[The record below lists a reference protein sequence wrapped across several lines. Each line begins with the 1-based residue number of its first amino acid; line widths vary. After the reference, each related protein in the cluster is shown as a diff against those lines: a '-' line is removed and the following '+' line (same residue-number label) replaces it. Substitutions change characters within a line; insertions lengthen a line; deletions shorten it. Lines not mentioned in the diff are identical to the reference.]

1 MIEMIENTT
10 NWYIRFNRKRL
21 KGEYG
26 KEDTLHALNSLFEVL
41 FTIVRGMAPFVPFL
55 TDNIYRRLRQ
65 YIPLES
71 LPGNSE
77 SVHFLPFPEVRE
89 ELFDVDVERKFSRM
103 QKVIE
108 LARTSRERKAIGLKV
123 FPPFFIRLWLRADR
137 PQIPLKTLVVIHP
150 DQSYLEEVKSL
161 ENYIT
166 SELNIRDLVLS
177 SDEEKY
183 GVEYRVNAD
192 WPVLGKK
199 LKKNVGKVKNALPSI
214 TSAQVKQFVK
224 DKEIEIAD
232 VKVVEGDL
240 VVIRGLAQAEALK
253 DMETNTDNDV
263 LTILDT
269 QLYPELESEGLARE
283 VINRVQRLRKK
294 AGLIA
299 TDDVIMEYQVH
310 KDPVGLEKVFEEHKA
325 MFEKALRRPLDT
337 TDTTRLEAGEYFDKV
352 ILEEEQEIGEATF
365 LLRLVKLH

>member
-1 MIEMIENTT
+1 
-10 NWYIRFNRKRL
+10 
-21 KGEYG
+21 
-26 KEDTLHALNSLFEVL
+26 VL

-65 YIPLES
+65 YIPSGS

-77 SVHFLPFPEVRE
+77 SIHFLAFPEVRE
-89 ELFDVDVERKFSRM
+89 ELFDADVERKFSRM

-108 LARTSRERKAIGLKV
+108 LARTSRERKAIGLK
-123 FPPFFIRLWLRADR
+123 
-137 PQIPLKTLVVIHP
+137 IPLKTLVVIHP

-161 ENYIT
+161 ESYIT
-166 SELNIRDLVLS
+166 SELNVRDLVLS

-199 LKKNVGKVKNALPSI
+199 LKKDVGKVKNALPSI
-214 TSAQVKQFVK
+214 TSTQVKQFVK

-232 VKVVEGDL
+232 VKIVEGDL

-269 QLYPELESEGLARE
+269 KLYPELESEGLARE

-299 TDDVIMEYQVH
+299 TDDVIMEYKVH
-310 KDPVGLEKVFEEHKA
+310 KDPVGLGKVFEEHKA
-325 MFEKALRRPLDT
+325 MFEKVLRRPLDT
-337 TDTTRLEAGEYFDKV
+337 TDITKLETGEYLDKV